1 MPNNRYFGV
10 DLSQRVLDNIVD
22 PRIEKKEG
30 SLTCIQYEDN
40 QFDITYSCEALEHA
54 IDIRSAIGELARVTK
69 AGGKIIII
77 DKNREAYGRL
87 QIRDWEVW
95 FGVEE
100 LREIME
106 EFCSEVIV
114 HQNVSYE
121 SKKNDELFAA
131 WIGIV
136 K

>member
-1 MPNNRYFGV
+1 M
-10 DLSQRVLDNIVD
+10 
-22 PRIEKKEG
+22 
-30 SLTCIQYEDN
+30 
-40 QFDITYSCEALEHA
+40 
-54 IDIRSAIGELARVTK
+54 TK